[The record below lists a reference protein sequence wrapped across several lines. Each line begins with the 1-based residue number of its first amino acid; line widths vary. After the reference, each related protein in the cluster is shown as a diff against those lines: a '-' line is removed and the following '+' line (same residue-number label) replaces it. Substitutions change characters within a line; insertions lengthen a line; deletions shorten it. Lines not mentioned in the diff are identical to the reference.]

1 MKKLQLKK
9 PDIKGK
15 IRKIK
20 NLKKEDVIA
29 YWKGR
34 HERRERIL
42 EARRNSAFA
51 KKMQPVYAFM
61 NRFSLIFHAL
71 LACII
76 NFVIEAISRHSVVAA
91 WDYMTG
97 TPLVFL
103 YNAFM
108 IFVTFSIVYLFKRR
122 IFVRMIIGAIWVIL
136 GIANGY
142 ILLKRVTPFNA
153 QDLKIAGDGIALIN
167 NYCNGFEVVVIAV
180 GAVALLIWL
189 ISMWRRGG
197 QYAGKIHHIAA
208 LIGIIVCGVLYTFV
222 TNIAIDKRVVST
234 YFGNIAFAYEDYGLP
249 YCFSASLFN
258 TGISEPN
265 GYTKKAMAKIDKDGE
280 LNQTAT
286 SRSSDELPNII
297 VVQLESYFD
306 VANAEFFTTSED
318 ACPNLHNL
326 YQNYSNGYFKVPS
339 VGAGTANTEF
349 EVLTGMNLRYFGPG
363 EYPYKTYSKKHP
375 TESAATALASLGYGT
390 HALHDNTG
398 NFYSRANV
406 FNNMGFDTF
415 TSKEFMNV
423 LQTTENGW
431 AKDEILTHHIMEAM
445 DTTKQEDFVF
455 TVSVQGHGN
464 YPETQVIENPKIKVE
479 GIEDEALKNKWEYYV
494 NQVYEMDQFVG
505 DLIKAVEERNEP
517 SVVVFYGDHLPTM
530 GLKAEDLK
538 SRYLYNTNYV
548 IWDNI
553 GLQKDDKNIPAYQL
567 MSEVLNRLDI
577 HSGTV
582 FNYHQQRKGTK
593 NYLSDLELLQYD
605 ILYGKQYVYN
615 GKAPITEGHM
625 VMGIR
630 NVSLSSIVPQLNSGY
645 SLYGE
650 NFTKYSRVYVN
661 GEKLDVKAPIDAMH
675 QGMAYCPEDRK
686 VEGIIA
692 DLSVR
697 ENMILALQAKRGMFK
712 LMSRKE
718 QEELTDKYIK
728 MLQVKTASR
737 ETPIKSLS
745 GGNQQK
751 VILGRWLMT
760 EPDFLILDEPTRG
773 IDVGTKTE
781 IQKLVVKLANEGMSV
796 VFISSE
802 VEEMLRTVTH
812 MGILR
817 DGEKVGELEESE
829 LSQENVMK
837 AIAGGDK

>member
-97 TPLVFL
+97 TPMVFL

-122 IFVRMIIGAIWVIL
+122 IFVRMIIGAIWMIL

-431 AKDEILTHHIMEAM
+431 AKDEILTQHIMEAM

-553 GLQKDDKNIPAYQL
+553 GLQKHDKNIPAYQL

-630 NVSLSSIVPQLNSGY
+630 NVLLSSIVPQLNSGY

-661 GEKLDVKAPIDAMH
+661 GEKQKSSFLNNTRINLSETELKDGDVIQVGQVGSSDTIFRMSDKYTY
-675 QGMAYCPEDRK
+675 QNGQLVK
-686 VEGIIA
+686 QEGTA
-692 DLSVR
+692 
-697 ENMILALQAKRGMFK
+697 
-712 LMSRKE
+712 
-718 QEELTDKYIK
+718 TDK
-728 MLQVKTASR
+728 S
-737 ETPIKSLS
+737 KSWVD
-745 GGNQQK
+745 Q
-751 VILGRWLMT
+751 
-760 EPDFLILDEPTRG
+760 DY
-773 IDVGTKTE
+773 DV
-781 IQKLVVKLANEGMSV
+781 N
-796 VFISSE
+796 
-802 VEEMLRTVTH
+802 
-812 MGILR
+812 
-817 DGEKVGELEESE
+817 
-829 LSQENVMK
+829 
-837 AIAGGDK
+837 

>member
-661 GEKLDVKAPIDAMH
+661 GEKQKSSFLNNTRINLSETELKDGDVIQVGQVGSSDTIFRMSDKYTY
-675 QGMAYCPEDRK
+675 QNGQLVK
-686 VEGIIA
+686 QEGTA
-692 DLSVR
+692 
-697 ENMILALQAKRGMFK
+697 
-712 LMSRKE
+712 
-718 QEELTDKYIK
+718 TDK
-728 MLQVKTASR
+728 S
-737 ETPIKSLS
+737 KSWVD
-745 GGNQQK
+745 Q
-751 VILGRWLMT
+751 
-760 EPDFLILDEPTRG
+760 DY
-773 IDVGTKTE
+773 
-781 IQKLVVKLANEGMSV
+781 VVN
-796 VFISSE
+796 
-802 VEEMLRTVTH
+802 
-812 MGILR
+812 
-817 DGEKVGELEESE
+817 
-829 LSQENVMK
+829 
-837 AIAGGDK
+837 

>member
-280 LNQTAT
+280 LNQAAT

-431 AKDEILTHHIMEAM
+431 AKDEILTQHIMEAM

-661 GEKLDVKAPIDAMH
+661 GEKQKSSFLNNTRINLSETELKDGDVIQVGQVGSSDTIFRMSDKYTY
-675 QGMAYCPEDRK
+675 QNGQLVK
-686 VEGIIA
+686 QEGTA
-692 DLSVR
+692 
-697 ENMILALQAKRGMFK
+697 
-712 LMSRKE
+712 
-718 QEELTDKYIK
+718 TDK
-728 MLQVKTASR
+728 S
-737 ETPIKSLS
+737 KSWVD
-745 GGNQQK
+745 Q
-751 VILGRWLMT
+751 
-760 EPDFLILDEPTRG
+760 DY
-773 IDVGTKTE
+773 DV
-781 IQKLVVKLANEGMSV
+781 N
-796 VFISSE
+796 
-802 VEEMLRTVTH
+802 
-812 MGILR
+812 
-817 DGEKVGELEESE
+817 
-829 LSQENVMK
+829 
-837 AIAGGDK
+837 

>member
-553 GLQKDDKNIPAYQL
+553 GLQKHDKNIPAYQL

-661 GEKLDVKAPIDAMH
+661 GEKQKSSFLNNTRINLSETELKDGDVIQVGQVGSSDTIF
-675 QGMAYCPEDRK
+675 R
-686 VEGIIA
+686 
-692 DLSVR
+692 
-697 ENMILALQAKRGMFK
+697 
-712 LMSRKE
+712 MS
-718 QEELTDKYIK
+718 DKYTYQNGQ
-728 MLQVKTASR
+728 LVKQEGTA
-737 ETPIKSLS
+737 IDKSKS
-745 GGNQQK
+745 WVDQ
-751 VILGRWLMT
+751 
-760 EPDFLILDEPTRG
+760 DY
-773 IDVGTKTE
+773 DV
-781 IQKLVVKLANEGMSV
+781 N
-796 VFISSE
+796 
-802 VEEMLRTVTH
+802 
-812 MGILR
+812 
-817 DGEKVGELEESE
+817 
-829 LSQENVMK
+829 
-837 AIAGGDK
+837 

>member
-91 WDYMTG
+91 WDYMTE

-431 AKDEILTHHIMEAM
+431 AKDEILTQHIMEAM

-553 GLQKDDKNIPAYQL
+553 GLQKHDKNIPAYQL
-567 MSEVLNRLDI
+567 LSEVLNRLDI

-650 NFTKYSRVYVN
+650 YFTKYSRVYVN
-661 GEKLDVKAPIDAMH
+661 GEKQKSSFLNNTRINLSETELKDGDVIQVGQVGSSDTIFRMSDKYTY
-675 QGMAYCPEDRK
+675 QNGQLVK
-686 VEGIIA
+686 QEGTA
-692 DLSVR
+692 
-697 ENMILALQAKRGMFK
+697 
-712 LMSRKE
+712 
-718 QEELTDKYIK
+718 TDK
-728 MLQVKTASR
+728 S
-737 ETPIKSLS
+737 KSWVD
-745 GGNQQK
+745 Q
-751 VILGRWLMT
+751 
-760 EPDFLILDEPTRG
+760 DY
-773 IDVGTKTE
+773 DV
-781 IQKLVVKLANEGMSV
+781 N
-796 VFISSE
+796 
-802 VEEMLRTVTH
+802 
-812 MGILR
+812 
-817 DGEKVGELEESE
+817 
-829 LSQENVMK
+829 
-837 AIAGGDK
+837 

>member
-97 TPLVFL
+97 TPMVFL

-553 GLQKDDKNIPAYQL
+553 GLQKHDKNIPAYQL

-661 GEKLDVKAPIDAMH
+661 GEKQKSSFLNNMRINLSETELKDGDVIQVGQVGSSDTIFRMSDKYTY
-675 QGMAYCPEDRK
+675 QNGQLVK
-686 VEGIIA
+686 QEGTA
-692 DLSVR
+692 
-697 ENMILALQAKRGMFK
+697 
-712 LMSRKE
+712 
-718 QEELTDKYIK
+718 TDK
-728 MLQVKTASR
+728 S
-737 ETPIKSLS
+737 KSWVD
-745 GGNQQK
+745 Q
-751 VILGRWLMT
+751 
-760 EPDFLILDEPTRG
+760 DY
-773 IDVGTKTE
+773 DV
-781 IQKLVVKLANEGMSV
+781 N
-796 VFISSE
+796 
-802 VEEMLRTVTH
+802 
-812 MGILR
+812 
-817 DGEKVGELEESE
+817 
-829 LSQENVMK
+829 
-837 AIAGGDK
+837 

>member
-280 LNQTAT
+280 LNQTAA

-431 AKDEILTHHIMEAM
+431 AKDEILTQHIMEAM

-582 FNYHQQRKGTK
+582 FNYLQQRKGTK

-661 GEKLDVKAPIDAMH
+661 GEKQKSSFLNNTRINLSETELKDGDVIQVGQVGSSDTIFRMSDKYTY
-675 QGMAYCPEDRK
+675 QNGQLVK
-686 VEGIIA
+686 QEGTA
-692 DLSVR
+692 
-697 ENMILALQAKRGMFK
+697 
-712 LMSRKE
+712 
-718 QEELTDKYIK
+718 TDK
-728 MLQVKTASR
+728 S
-737 ETPIKSLS
+737 KSWVD
-745 GGNQQK
+745 Q
-751 VILGRWLMT
+751 
-760 EPDFLILDEPTRG
+760 DY
-773 IDVGTKTE
+773 DV
-781 IQKLVVKLANEGMSV
+781 N
-796 VFISSE
+796 
-802 VEEMLRTVTH
+802 
-812 MGILR
+812 
-817 DGEKVGELEESE
+817 
-829 LSQENVMK
+829 
-837 AIAGGDK
+837 

>member
-630 NVSLSSIVPQLNSGY
+630 NVSLSSIIPQLNSGY

-661 GEKLDVKAPIDAMH
+661 GEKQKSSFLNNTRINLSETELKDGDVIQVGQVGSSDTIFRMSDKYTY
-675 QGMAYCPEDRK
+675 QNGQLVK
-686 VEGIIA
+686 QEGTA
-692 DLSVR
+692 
-697 ENMILALQAKRGMFK
+697 
-712 LMSRKE
+712 
-718 QEELTDKYIK
+718 TDK
-728 MLQVKTASR
+728 S
-737 ETPIKSLS
+737 KSWVD
-745 GGNQQK
+745 Q
-751 VILGRWLMT
+751 
-760 EPDFLILDEPTRG
+760 DY
-773 IDVGTKTE
+773 DV
-781 IQKLVVKLANEGMSV
+781 N
-796 VFISSE
+796 
-802 VEEMLRTVTH
+802 
-812 MGILR
+812 
-817 DGEKVGELEESE
+817 
-829 LSQENVMK
+829 
-837 AIAGGDK
+837 

>member
-97 TPLVFL
+97 TPMVFL

-122 IFVRMIIGAIWVIL
+122 IFVRMIIGAIWMIL

-197 QYAGKIHHIAA
+197 QYAGKIHHIVA

-553 GLQKDDKNIPAYQL
+553 GLQKQDKNIPAYQL

-661 GEKLDVKAPIDAMH
+661 GEKQKSSFLNNTRINLSETELKDGDVIQVGQVGSSDTIFRMSDKYTY
-675 QGMAYCPEDRK
+675 QNGQLVK
-686 VEGIIA
+686 QEGTA
-692 DLSVR
+692 
-697 ENMILALQAKRGMFK
+697 
-712 LMSRKE
+712 
-718 QEELTDKYIK
+718 TDK
-728 MLQVKTASR
+728 S
-737 ETPIKSLS
+737 KSWVD
-745 GGNQQK
+745 Q
-751 VILGRWLMT
+751 
-760 EPDFLILDEPTRG
+760 DY
-773 IDVGTKTE
+773 DV
-781 IQKLVVKLANEGMSV
+781 N
-796 VFISSE
+796 
-802 VEEMLRTVTH
+802 
-812 MGILR
+812 
-817 DGEKVGELEESE
+817 
-829 LSQENVMK
+829 
-837 AIAGGDK
+837 

>member
-122 IFVRMIIGAIWVIL
+122 IFVRIIIGAIWVIL

-280 LNQTAT
+280 LNQTAA

-431 AKDEILTHHIMEAM
+431 AKDEILTQHIMEAM

-630 NVSLSSIVPQLNSGY
+630 NVSLSSSVPQLNSGY

-661 GEKLDVKAPIDAMH
+661 GEKQKSSFLNNTRINLSETELKDGDVIQVGQVGSSDTIFRMSDKYTY
-675 QGMAYCPEDRK
+675 QNGQLVK
-686 VEGIIA
+686 QEGTA
-692 DLSVR
+692 
-697 ENMILALQAKRGMFK
+697 
-712 LMSRKE
+712 
-718 QEELTDKYIK
+718 TDK
-728 MLQVKTASR
+728 S
-737 ETPIKSLS
+737 KSWVD
-745 GGNQQK
+745 Q
-751 VILGRWLMT
+751 
-760 EPDFLILDEPTRG
+760 DY
-773 IDVGTKTE
+773 DV
-781 IQKLVVKLANEGMSV
+781 N
-796 VFISSE
+796 
-802 VEEMLRTVTH
+802 
-812 MGILR
+812 
-817 DGEKVGELEESE
+817 
-829 LSQENVMK
+829 
-837 AIAGGDK
+837 

>member
-97 TPLVFL
+97 TPMVFL

-222 TNIAIDKRVVST
+222 ANIAIDKRVVST

-553 GLQKDDKNIPAYQL
+553 GLQKHDKNIPAYQL

-661 GEKLDVKAPIDAMH
+661 GEKQKSSFLNNTRINLSETELKDGDVIQVGQVGSSDTIFRMSDKYTY
-675 QGMAYCPEDRK
+675 QNGQLVK
-686 VEGIIA
+686 QEGTA
-692 DLSVR
+692 
-697 ENMILALQAKRGMFK
+697 
-712 LMSRKE
+712 
-718 QEELTDKYIK
+718 TDK
-728 MLQVKTASR
+728 S
-737 ETPIKSLS
+737 KSWVD
-745 GGNQQK
+745 Q
-751 VILGRWLMT
+751 
-760 EPDFLILDEPTRG
+760 DY
-773 IDVGTKTE
+773 DV
-781 IQKLVVKLANEGMSV
+781 N
-796 VFISSE
+796 
-802 VEEMLRTVTH
+802 
-812 MGILR
+812 
-817 DGEKVGELEESE
+817 
-829 LSQENVMK
+829 
-837 AIAGGDK
+837 

>member
-153 QDLKIAGDGIALIN
+153 QDLKIAGDGISLIN

-431 AKDEILTHHIMEAM
+431 AKDEILTQHIMEAM

-661 GEKLDVKAPIDAMH
+661 GEKQKSSFLNNTRINLSETELKDGDVIQVGQVGSSDTIFRMSDKYTY
-675 QGMAYCPEDRK
+675 QNGQLVK
-686 VEGIIA
+686 QEGTA
-692 DLSVR
+692 
-697 ENMILALQAKRGMFK
+697 
-712 LMSRKE
+712 
-718 QEELTDKYIK
+718 TDK
-728 MLQVKTASR
+728 S
-737 ETPIKSLS
+737 KSWVD
-745 GGNQQK
+745 Q
-751 VILGRWLMT
+751 
-760 EPDFLILDEPTRG
+760 DY
-773 IDVGTKTE
+773 DV
-781 IQKLVVKLANEGMSV
+781 N
-796 VFISSE
+796 
-802 VEEMLRTVTH
+802 
-812 MGILR
+812 
-817 DGEKVGELEESE
+817 
-829 LSQENVMK
+829 
-837 AIAGGDK
+837 

>member
-1 MKKLQLKK
+1 MKLSKFCN
-9 PDIKGK
+9 K
-15 IRKIK
+15 I
-20 NLKKEDVIA
+20 
-29 YWKGR
+29 
-34 HERRERIL
+34 
-42 EARRNSAFA
+42 
-51 KKMQPVYAFM
+51 
-61 NRFSLIFHAL
+61 SLILQAL
-71 LACII
+71 WCAVLY
-76 NFVIEAISRHSVVAA
+76 FLIEALCRHSVVEA

-97 TPLVFL
+97 KPLVFA
-103 YNAFM
+103 YNTMF
-108 IFVTFSIVYLFKRR
+108 IFTTMLIVYLFHRR
-122 IFVRMIIGAIWVIL
+122 CFWRVVVSVFWLFL
-136 GIANGY
+136 GIVNC
-142 ILLKRVTPFNA
+142 ILLMNRVTPFTGP
-153 QDLKIAGDGIALIN
+153 DLHMLTDGIAIMQKYLPF
-167 NYCNGFEVVVIAV
+167 YGVVI
-180 GAVALLIWL
+180 GCI
-189 ISMWRRGG
+189 
-197 QYAGKIHHIAA
+197 
-208 LIGIIVCGVLYTFV
+208 LIGIVVLGLLILLVKGPKYEQKIKYRYVIPLVIAGFVAFGGVTQL
-222 TNIAIDKRVVST
+222 ALEKRVLSN

-280 LNQTAT
+280 LNQTAA

-538 SRYLYNTNYV
+538 SLYLYNTNYV

-553 GLQKDDKNIPAYQL
+553 GLEQQDKNIPAYQI
-567 MSEVLNRLDI
+567 MSEVFERLGI
-577 HSGTV
+577 HSGTI
-582 FNYHQQRKGTK
+582 FNYHQERKGTK

-615 GKAPITEGHM
+615 GNPPITEGHM
-625 VMGIR
+625 QMG
-630 NVSLSSIVPQLNSGY
+630 VKDVTLSEIVPHLETGY

-650 NFTKYSRVYVN
+650 NFTKSSKVYVN
-661 GEKLDVKAPIDAMH
+661 GEKQKSTFLNNTRIELPDTSDLQYGDIITVSQVGSSNTVFRTSNEYVYQNGQLIERPDTGSGI
-675 QGMAYCPEDRK
+675 
-686 VEGIIA
+686 EGKSW
-692 DLSVR
+692 L
-697 ENMILALQAKRGMFK
+697 ETT
-712 LMSRKE
+712 KE
-718 QEELTDKYIK
+718 Q
-728 MLQVKTASR
+728 
-737 ETPIKSLS
+737 
-745 GGNQQK
+745 
-751 VILGRWLMT
+751 
-760 EPDFLILDEPTRG
+760 
-773 IDVGTKTE
+773 
-781 IQKLVVKLANEGMSV
+781 
-796 VFISSE
+796 
-802 VEEMLRTVTH
+802 
-812 MGILR
+812 
-817 DGEKVGELEESE
+817 
-829 LSQENVMK
+829 
-837 AIAGGDK
+837 GD

>member
-661 GEKLDVKAPIDAMH
+661 GEKQKSSFLNNTRINLSETELKDGDVIQVGQVGSSDTIFRMSDKYTY
-675 QGMAYCPEDRK
+675 QNGQLVK
-686 VEGIIA
+686 QEGTA
-692 DLSVR
+692 
-697 ENMILALQAKRGMFK
+697 
-712 LMSRKE
+712 
-718 QEELTDKYIK
+718 TDK
-728 MLQVKTASR
+728 S
-737 ETPIKSLS
+737 KSWVD
-745 GGNQQK
+745 Q
-751 VILGRWLMT
+751 
-760 EPDFLILDEPTRG
+760 DY
-773 IDVGTKTE
+773 DV
-781 IQKLVVKLANEGMSV
+781 N
-796 VFISSE
+796 
-802 VEEMLRTVTH
+802 
-812 MGILR
+812 
-817 DGEKVGELEESE
+817 
-829 LSQENVMK
+829 
-837 AIAGGDK
+837 

>member
-97 TPLVFL
+97 TPMVFL

-122 IFVRMIIGAIWVIL
+122 IFVRIIIGAIWVIL

-318 ACPNLHNL
+318 VCPNLHNL

-661 GEKLDVKAPIDAMH
+661 GEKQKSSFLNNTRINLSETELKDGDVIQVGQVGSSDTIFRMSDKYTY
-675 QGMAYCPEDRK
+675 QNGQLVK
-686 VEGIIA
+686 QEGTA
-692 DLSVR
+692 
-697 ENMILALQAKRGMFK
+697 
-712 LMSRKE
+712 
-718 QEELTDKYIK
+718 TDK
-728 MLQVKTASR
+728 S
-737 ETPIKSLS
+737 KSWVD
-745 GGNQQK
+745 Q
-751 VILGRWLMT
+751 
-760 EPDFLILDEPTRG
+760 DY
-773 IDVGTKTE
+773 DV
-781 IQKLVVKLANEGMSV
+781 N
-796 VFISSE
+796 
-802 VEEMLRTVTH
+802 
-812 MGILR
+812 
-817 DGEKVGELEESE
+817 
-829 LSQENVMK
+829 
-837 AIAGGDK
+837 

>member
-265 GYTKKAMAKIDKDGE
+265 GYTKKAMAKIGKDGE

-661 GEKLDVKAPIDAMH
+661 GEKQKSSFLNNTRINLSETELKDGDVIQVGQVGSSDTIFRMSDKYTY
-675 QGMAYCPEDRK
+675 QNGQLVK
-686 VEGIIA
+686 QEGTA
-692 DLSVR
+692 
-697 ENMILALQAKRGMFK
+697 
-712 LMSRKE
+712 
-718 QEELTDKYIK
+718 TDK
-728 MLQVKTASR
+728 S
-737 ETPIKSLS
+737 KSWVD
-745 GGNQQK
+745 Q
-751 VILGRWLMT
+751 
-760 EPDFLILDEPTRG
+760 DY
-773 IDVGTKTE
+773 DV
-781 IQKLVVKLANEGMSV
+781 N
-796 VFISSE
+796 
-802 VEEMLRTVTH
+802 
-812 MGILR
+812 
-817 DGEKVGELEESE
+817 
-829 LSQENVMK
+829 
-837 AIAGGDK
+837 

>member
-97 TPLVFL
+97 TPMVFL

-249 YCFSASLFN
+249 YCFSSSLFN

-431 AKDEILTHHIMEAM
+431 AKDEILTQHIMEAM

-553 GLQKDDKNIPAYQL
+553 GLQKHDKNIPAYQL

-661 GEKLDVKAPIDAMH
+661 GEKQKSSFLNNTRINLSETELKDGDVIQVGQVGSSDTIFRMSDKYTY
-675 QGMAYCPEDRK
+675 QNGQLVK
-686 VEGIIA
+686 QEGTA
-692 DLSVR
+692 
-697 ENMILALQAKRGMFK
+697 
-712 LMSRKE
+712 
-718 QEELTDKYIK
+718 TDK
-728 MLQVKTASR
+728 S
-737 ETPIKSLS
+737 KSWVD
-745 GGNQQK
+745 Q
-751 VILGRWLMT
+751 
-760 EPDFLILDEPTRG
+760 DY
-773 IDVGTKTE
+773 DV
-781 IQKLVVKLANEGMSV
+781 N
-796 VFISSE
+796 
-802 VEEMLRTVTH
+802 
-812 MGILR
+812 
-817 DGEKVGELEESE
+817 
-829 LSQENVMK
+829 
-837 AIAGGDK
+837 

>member
-97 TPLVFL
+97 TPMVFL

-258 TGISEPN
+258 TGISELN

-280 LNQTAT
+280 LNQTAA

-661 GEKLDVKAPIDAMH
+661 GEKQKSSFLNNTRINLSETELKDGDVIQVGQVGSSDTIFRMSDKYTY
-675 QGMAYCPEDRK
+675 QNGQLVK
-686 VEGIIA
+686 QEGTA
-692 DLSVR
+692 
-697 ENMILALQAKRGMFK
+697 
-712 LMSRKE
+712 
-718 QEELTDKYIK
+718 TDK
-728 MLQVKTASR
+728 S
-737 ETPIKSLS
+737 KSWVD
-745 GGNQQK
+745 Q
-751 VILGRWLMT
+751 
-760 EPDFLILDEPTRG
+760 DY
-773 IDVGTKTE
+773 DV
-781 IQKLVVKLANEGMSV
+781 N
-796 VFISSE
+796 
-802 VEEMLRTVTH
+802 
-812 MGILR
+812 
-817 DGEKVGELEESE
+817 
-829 LSQENVMK
+829 
-837 AIAGGDK
+837 

>member
-97 TPLVFL
+97 TPMVFL

-167 NYCNGFEVVVIAV
+167 NYCNGFEVVVIVV

-280 LNQTAT
+280 LNQTAA

-431 AKDEILTHHIMEAM
+431 AKDEILTQHIMEAM

-661 GEKLDVKAPIDAMH
+661 GEKQKSSFLNNTRINLSETELKDGDVIQVGQVGSSDTIF
-675 QGMAYCPEDRK
+675 R
-686 VEGIIA
+686 
-692 DLSVR
+692 
-697 ENMILALQAKRGMFK
+697 
-712 LMSRKE
+712 MS
-718 QEELTDKYIK
+718 DKYIYQNGQ
-728 MLQVKTASR
+728 LVKQEGTA
-737 ETPIKSLS
+737 TDKSKS
-745 GGNQQK
+745 WVDQ
-751 VILGRWLMT
+751 
-760 EPDFLILDEPTRG
+760 DY
-773 IDVGTKTE
+773 DV
-781 IQKLVVKLANEGMSV
+781 N
-796 VFISSE
+796 
-802 VEEMLRTVTH
+802 
-812 MGILR
+812 
-817 DGEKVGELEESE
+817 
-829 LSQENVMK
+829 
-837 AIAGGDK
+837 

>member
-122 IFVRMIIGAIWVIL
+122 IFVRIIIGAIWVIL

-197 QYAGKIHHIAA
+197 QYAGKIHHIVA

-280 LNQTAT
+280 LNQTAA

-661 GEKLDVKAPIDAMH
+661 GEKQKSSFLNNTRINLSETELKDGDVIQVGQVGSSDTIFRMSDKYTY
-675 QGMAYCPEDRK
+675 QNGQLVK
-686 VEGIIA
+686 QEGTA
-692 DLSVR
+692 
-697 ENMILALQAKRGMFK
+697 
-712 LMSRKE
+712 
-718 QEELTDKYIK
+718 TDK
-728 MLQVKTASR
+728 S
-737 ETPIKSLS
+737 KSWVD
-745 GGNQQK
+745 Q
-751 VILGRWLMT
+751 
-760 EPDFLILDEPTRG
+760 DY
-773 IDVGTKTE
+773 DV
-781 IQKLVVKLANEGMSV
+781 N
-796 VFISSE
+796 
-802 VEEMLRTVTH
+802 
-812 MGILR
+812 
-817 DGEKVGELEESE
+817 
-829 LSQENVMK
+829 
-837 AIAGGDK
+837 

>member
-97 TPLVFL
+97 TPMVFL

-445 DTTKQEDFVF
+445 DTTKQEDFLF

-553 GLQKDDKNIPAYQL
+553 GLQKHDKNIPAYQL

-661 GEKLDVKAPIDAMH
+661 GEKQKSSFLNNTRINLSETELKDGDVIQVGQVGSSDTIFRMSDKYTY
-675 QGMAYCPEDRK
+675 QNGQLVK
-686 VEGIIA
+686 QEGTA
-692 DLSVR
+692 
-697 ENMILALQAKRGMFK
+697 
-712 LMSRKE
+712 
-718 QEELTDKYIK
+718 TDK
-728 MLQVKTASR
+728 S
-737 ETPIKSLS
+737 KSWVD
-745 GGNQQK
+745 Q
-751 VILGRWLMT
+751 
-760 EPDFLILDEPTRG
+760 DY
-773 IDVGTKTE
+773 DV
-781 IQKLVVKLANEGMSV
+781 N
-796 VFISSE
+796 
-802 VEEMLRTVTH
+802 
-812 MGILR
+812 
-817 DGEKVGELEESE
+817 
-829 LSQENVMK
+829 
-837 AIAGGDK
+837 

>member
-61 NRFSLIFHAL
+61 NRFSLISHAL

-122 IFVRMIIGAIWVIL
+122 IFVRIIIGAIWVIL

-280 LNQTAT
+280 LNQTAA

-431 AKDEILTHHIMEAM
+431 AKDEILTQHIMEAM

-661 GEKLDVKAPIDAMH
+661 GEKQKSSFLNNTRINLSETELKDGDVIQVGQVGSSDTIFRMSDKYTY
-675 QGMAYCPEDRK
+675 QNGQLVK
-686 VEGIIA
+686 QEGTA
-692 DLSVR
+692 
-697 ENMILALQAKRGMFK
+697 
-712 LMSRKE
+712 
-718 QEELTDKYIK
+718 TDK
-728 MLQVKTASR
+728 S
-737 ETPIKSLS
+737 KSWVD
-745 GGNQQK
+745 Q
-751 VILGRWLMT
+751 
-760 EPDFLILDEPTRG
+760 DY
-773 IDVGTKTE
+773 DV
-781 IQKLVVKLANEGMSV
+781 N
-796 VFISSE
+796 
-802 VEEMLRTVTH
+802 
-812 MGILR
+812 
-817 DGEKVGELEESE
+817 
-829 LSQENVMK
+829 
-837 AIAGGDK
+837 

>member
-286 SRSSDELPNII
+286 SRSSDKLPNII

-431 AKDEILTHHIMEAM
+431 AKDEILTQHIMEAM

-661 GEKLDVKAPIDAMH
+661 GEKQKSSFLNNTRINLSETELKDGDVIQVGSSDTIFRMSDKYTY
-675 QGMAYCPEDRK
+675 QNGQLVK
-686 VEGIIA
+686 QEGTA
-692 DLSVR
+692 
-697 ENMILALQAKRGMFK
+697 
-712 LMSRKE
+712 
-718 QEELTDKYIK
+718 TDK
-728 MLQVKTASR
+728 S
-737 ETPIKSLS
+737 KSWVD
-745 GGNQQK
+745 Q
-751 VILGRWLMT
+751 
-760 EPDFLILDEPTRG
+760 DY
-773 IDVGTKTE
+773 DV
-781 IQKLVVKLANEGMSV
+781 N
-796 VFISSE
+796 
-802 VEEMLRTVTH
+802 
-812 MGILR
+812 
-817 DGEKVGELEESE
+817 
-829 LSQENVMK
+829 
-837 AIAGGDK
+837 

>member
-167 NYCNGFEVVVIAV
+167 NYGNGFEVVVIAV

-661 GEKLDVKAPIDAMH
+661 GEKQKSSFLNNTRINLSETELKDGDVIQVGQVGSSDTIFRMSDKYTY
-675 QGMAYCPEDRK
+675 QNGQLVK
-686 VEGIIA
+686 QEGTA
-692 DLSVR
+692 
-697 ENMILALQAKRGMFK
+697 
-712 LMSRKE
+712 
-718 QEELTDKYIK
+718 TDK
-728 MLQVKTASR
+728 S
-737 ETPIKSLS
+737 KSWVD
-745 GGNQQK
+745 Q
-751 VILGRWLMT
+751 
-760 EPDFLILDEPTRG
+760 DY
-773 IDVGTKTE
+773 DV
-781 IQKLVVKLANEGMSV
+781 N
-796 VFISSE
+796 
-802 VEEMLRTVTH
+802 
-812 MGILR
+812 
-817 DGEKVGELEESE
+817 
-829 LSQENVMK
+829 
-837 AIAGGDK
+837 

>member
-42 EARRNSAFA
+42 EARRNSAFV

-286 SRSSDELPNII
+286 SRSSDKLPNII

-306 VANAEFFTTSED
+306 VANAEFFTSSED

-431 AKDEILTHHIMEAM
+431 AKDEILTQHIMEAM

-661 GEKLDVKAPIDAMH
+661 GEKQKSSFLNNTRINLSETELKDGDVIQVGQVGSSDTIFRMSDKYTY
-675 QGMAYCPEDRK
+675 QNGQLVK
-686 VEGIIA
+686 QEGTA
-692 DLSVR
+692 
-697 ENMILALQAKRGMFK
+697 
-712 LMSRKE
+712 
-718 QEELTDKYIK
+718 TDK
-728 MLQVKTASR
+728 S
-737 ETPIKSLS
+737 KSWVD
-745 GGNQQK
+745 Q
-751 VILGRWLMT
+751 
-760 EPDFLILDEPTRG
+760 DY
-773 IDVGTKTE
+773 DV
-781 IQKLVVKLANEGMSV
+781 N
-796 VFISSE
+796 
-802 VEEMLRTVTH
+802 
-812 MGILR
+812 
-817 DGEKVGELEESE
+817 
-829 LSQENVMK
+829 
-837 AIAGGDK
+837 

>member
-97 TPLVFL
+97 TPMVFL

-122 IFVRMIIGAIWVIL
+122 IFVRIIIGAIWVIL

-431 AKDEILTHHIMEAM
+431 AKDEILTQHIMEAM

-661 GEKLDVKAPIDAMH
+661 GEKQKSSFLNNTRINLSETELKDGDVIQVGQVGSSDTIFRMSDKYTY
-675 QGMAYCPEDRK
+675 QNGQLVK
-686 VEGIIA
+686 QEGTA
-692 DLSVR
+692 
-697 ENMILALQAKRGMFK
+697 
-712 LMSRKE
+712 
-718 QEELTDKYIK
+718 TDK
-728 MLQVKTASR
+728 S
-737 ETPIKSLS
+737 KSWVD
-745 GGNQQK
+745 Q
-751 VILGRWLMT
+751 
-760 EPDFLILDEPTRG
+760 DY
-773 IDVGTKTE
+773 DV
-781 IQKLVVKLANEGMSV
+781 N
-796 VFISSE
+796 
-802 VEEMLRTVTH
+802 
-812 MGILR
+812 
-817 DGEKVGELEESE
+817 
-829 LSQENVMK
+829 
-837 AIAGGDK
+837 

>member
-97 TPLVFL
+97 TPMVFL

-553 GLQKDDKNIPAYQL
+553 GFQKHDKNIPAYQL

-661 GEKLDVKAPIDAMH
+661 GEKQKSSFLNNTRINLSETELKDGDVIQVGQVGSSDTIFRMSDKYTY
-675 QGMAYCPEDRK
+675 QNGQLVK
-686 VEGIIA
+686 QEGTA
-692 DLSVR
+692 
-697 ENMILALQAKRGMFK
+697 
-712 LMSRKE
+712 
-718 QEELTDKYIK
+718 TDK
-728 MLQVKTASR
+728 S
-737 ETPIKSLS
+737 KSWVD
-745 GGNQQK
+745 Q
-751 VILGRWLMT
+751 
-760 EPDFLILDEPTRG
+760 DY
-773 IDVGTKTE
+773 DV
-781 IQKLVVKLANEGMSV
+781 N
-796 VFISSE
+796 
-802 VEEMLRTVTH
+802 
-812 MGILR
+812 
-817 DGEKVGELEESE
+817 
-829 LSQENVMK
+829 
-837 AIAGGDK
+837 

>member
-431 AKDEILTHHIMEAM
+431 AKDEILTQHIMEAM

-567 MSEVLNRLDI
+567 MSEVLNRFDI

-661 GEKLDVKAPIDAMH
+661 GEKQKSSFLNNTRINLSETELKDGDVIQVGQVGSSDTIFRMSDKYTY
-675 QGMAYCPEDRK
+675 QNGQLVK
-686 VEGIIA
+686 QEGTA
-692 DLSVR
+692 
-697 ENMILALQAKRGMFK
+697 
-712 LMSRKE
+712 
-718 QEELTDKYIK
+718 TDK
-728 MLQVKTASR
+728 S
-737 ETPIKSLS
+737 KSWVD
-745 GGNQQK
+745 Q
-751 VILGRWLMT
+751 
-760 EPDFLILDEPTRG
+760 DY
-773 IDVGTKTE
+773 DV
-781 IQKLVVKLANEGMSV
+781 N
-796 VFISSE
+796 
-802 VEEMLRTVTH
+802 
-812 MGILR
+812 
-817 DGEKVGELEESE
+817 
-829 LSQENVMK
+829 
-837 AIAGGDK
+837 